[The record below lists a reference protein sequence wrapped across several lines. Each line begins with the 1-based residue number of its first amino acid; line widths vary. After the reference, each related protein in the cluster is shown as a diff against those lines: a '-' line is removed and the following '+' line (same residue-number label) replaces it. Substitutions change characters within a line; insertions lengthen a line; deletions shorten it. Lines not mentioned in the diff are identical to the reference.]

1 MIRSPR
7 PCGDMNLKRGQQ
19 RRLSSKSSKVHS
31 GNRKRAQ
38 EYRKEERKKGK
49 KGENYLSV
57 RRTLTG
63 RNTTEK
69 PCNSNLPIVPSTS
82 SYHLITIKWLAGSTD
97 YDCNCD
103 CDDLASCHPPATQ
116 CYRPRCVALRC
127 RITSSSAFY
136 SGLLPSKVVSLP
148 SSIASFHLTNRATT
162 SSYSVSVVCLP
173 LGFR

>member
-38 EYRKEERKKGK
+38 EYREERKKGK

-63 RNTTEK
+63 
-69 PCNSNLPIVPSTS
+69 
-82 SYHLITIKWLAGSTD
+82 
-97 YDCNCD
+97 
-103 CDDLASCHPPATQ
+103 
-116 CYRPRCVALRC
+116 
-127 RITSSSAFY
+127 
-136 SGLLPSKVVSLP
+136 SKY
-148 SSIASFHLTNRATT
+148 NRKT
-162 SSYSVSVVCLP
+162 L
-173 LGFR
+173 